1 MRSVTL
7 TPPSK
12 PGDGDSLLKIRAND
26 PPIRQTSF
34 RHAERKRLPRQLE
47 KQSSDDGRRVLQ
59 PPSGGPMV
67 WRRRR
72 RWDLID

>member
-7 TPPSK
+7 TPPRK
-12 PGDGDSLLKIRAND
+12 PGNGNPLLKIRTNV

-34 RHAERKRLPRQLE
+34 RHAERKRLQRQLE
-47 KQSSDDGRRVLQ
+47 KQSSDDGRQ
-59 PPSGGPMV
+59 NPKSPSGGPTV

-72 RWDLID
+72 RWNY